1 MDTLFYIYKKTSEE
15 LDTII
20 PILKK
25 HNVNQEDCR
34 LFVDTNRDFIHYKE
48 MKESMLREKGILF
61 FNSLHSIGNTK
72 ESIFEELKWF
82 NDNKIEIVVA
92 DMPSTHYFEMSEL
105 NYQSCYTMIDLF
117 RILQNYP
124 GFDFQNPDFSDGG
137 RRKIR
142 FPENWETLYKLYELK
157 QITANE
163 FQQRVGLKRA
173 TFFNLLSEYKQLL
186 KFNALEYFKTET
198 TDLNT

>member
-1 MDTLFYIYKKTSEE
+1 MDNLFYIYKKTSEE
-15 LDTII
+15 LDAII

-25 HNVNQEDCR
+25 HKVNQEDCR
-34 LFVDTNRDFIHYKE
+34 LFVDTNRDYIHYKE
-48 MKESMLREKGILF
+48 MKELLKKEKGILF

-72 ESIFEELKWF
+72 ESILDELRWY

-92 DMPSTHYFEMSEL
+92 DMPSTHCFEKLEL
-105 NYQSCYTMIDLF
+105 NYQSCSTMIDLF

-142 FPENWETLYKLYELK
+142 FPDNWDYYFSLYESK
-157 QITANE
+157 QLSAND
-163 FQQRVGLKRA
+163 FQQQVGLKRA
-173 TFFNLLSEYKQLL
+173 TFFNLLSEYKQL
-186 KFNALEYFKTET
+186 KKMNQIEYNFLE
-198 TDLNT
+198 LHQ

>member
-34 LFVDTNRDFIHYKE
+34 LFVDTNRDYIHYKE
-48 MKESMLREKGILF
+48 MKESMLRENGILF
-61 FNSLHSIGNTK
+61 FTSLHSIGNSK
-72 ESIFEELKWF
+72 ESILEELKWF

-105 NYQSCYTMIDLF
+105 NYQSCSTMIDLF
-117 RILQNYP
+117 RILHNYP

-137 RRKIR
+137 RKKIR
-142 FPENWETLYKLYELK
+142 FPDNWDYYFSLYETK
-157 QITANE
+157 QISANE
-163 FQQRVGLKRA
+163 FQQQVGLKRA
-173 TFFNLLSEYKQLL
+173 TFFNLLSEYKQL
-186 KFNALEYFKTET
+186 KKMNQIEYKIIEFNQ
-198 TDLNT
+198 

>member
-1 MDTLFYIYKKTSEE
+1 MY
-15 LDTII
+15 
-20 PILKK
+20 
-25 HNVNQEDCR
+25 
-34 LFVDTNRDFIHYKE
+34 
-48 MKESMLREKGILF
+48 
-61 FNSLHSIGNTK
+61 K

-92 DMPSTHYFEMSEL
+92 DMPSTHDFEMPEL
-105 NYQSCYTMIDLF
+105 NYQSCSTMIDLF

-124 GFDFQNPDFSDGG
+124 GFDSQNPDFSDGG

-142 FPENWETLYKLYELK
+142 FPENWKTLYKLYELK

-163 FQQRVGLKRA
+163 FQQRVGLKKA